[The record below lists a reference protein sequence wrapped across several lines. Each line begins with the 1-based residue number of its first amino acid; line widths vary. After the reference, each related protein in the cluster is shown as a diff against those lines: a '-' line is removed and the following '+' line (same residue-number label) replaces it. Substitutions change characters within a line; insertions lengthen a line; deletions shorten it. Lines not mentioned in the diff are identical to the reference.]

1 MPRIFAYAKILAM
14 TMEANF
20 KFARLLRFCFAKTRN
35 DNGSKFKI
43 SKQFNVKFKRQMPT
57 IFCAYEFGRVR

>member
-1 MPRIFAYAKILAM
+1 
-14 TMEANF
+14 MEANL
-20 KFARLLRFCFAKTRN
+20 KFAGLLRFCFAKTRN
-35 DNGSKFKI
+35 DNGSKFEI